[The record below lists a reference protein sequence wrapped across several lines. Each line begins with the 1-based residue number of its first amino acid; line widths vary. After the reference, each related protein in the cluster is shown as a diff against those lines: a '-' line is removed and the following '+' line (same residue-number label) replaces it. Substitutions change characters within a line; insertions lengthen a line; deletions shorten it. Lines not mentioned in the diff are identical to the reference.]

1 VRSFDSDGSG
11 NFSFVFLSGWFFMDE
26 FEIIPAPGE
35 APKLSRNALTVL
47 QSRYLIKDEH
57 GKCIETP
64 AQLFSRVT
72 VLAAQAEAKYGA
84 DSEEIKQW
92 HRKFYDFVASLKF
105 LPNSPALMNAN
116 RPGGML
122 SACFVLPIEDS
133 IEGIFEAIKQTALI
147 QKAGGGTGFSFDKLR
162 PTGDRVASSGG
173 TTSGPISFWRVF
185 SETTDAIQ
193 QGAFRRGANMGMMGV
208 EHPDILKFLYAK
220 QNLRAFTNFN
230 ISVKVTDAWMKTLAK
245 SGGSLHIVR
254 NPRTQEGYLL
264 PRRINIKSYT
274 IKDLHKLTGKSRP
287 ASGQRRRFY
296 TVSDIWKMIIKC
308 AHKTGE
314 PGVVFIDRINRDNPT
329 PSLGEIEAT
338 NPCGEQP
345 LLPYEACTLGSI
357 NLTKFVRFVDGKA
370 EMDWRGLAAAI
381 KLAVR
386 FLDNIIDVCNF
397 PILDTVRLAQ
407 ANRKI
412 GLGVM
417 GFADCLFAL
426 GIPYDSEQGV
436 EFGRTLMRFINSR
449 AHEASCA
456 LANLR
461 GPFPNWNDSI
471 WRTERNKK
479 VRNASITC
487 VAPTGTISIIADCSS
502 GIEPAY
508 SLVFVRRMLGGLKRL
523 QVNPVFKQVAEEG
536 GFYSK
541 KLEKQIARA
550 GSIQTMKQLTAR
562 VRRVFRCAYDIKP
575 QWHIRMQAAFQGHC
589 DAAVSKTINFD
600 KKAMVAAVDKAYK
613 LAYQLGCKG
622 ITIYRRGSR
631 EFEPISLY

>member
-1 VRSFDSDGSG
+1 VVG
-11 NFSFVFLSGWFFMDE
+11 FFMGE

-35 APKLSRNALTVL
+35 APKLSKNAIAVL
-47 QSRYLIKDEH
+47 QSRYLIKDKH

-64 AQLFSRVT
+64 AELFSRVAAL
-72 VLAAQAEAKYGA
+72 VAQAEAKYGA
-84 DSEEIKQW
+84 HSEEIKGW
-92 HRKFYDFVASLKF
+92 HRRFYDFLASLKF

-116 RPGGML
+116 RPSGML

-147 QKAGGGTGFSFDKLR
+147 QKAGGGTGFSFDRLR

-193 QGAFRRGANMGMMGV
+193 QGAFRRGANMGMMSV

-220 QNLRAFTNFN
+220 QNLKAFTNFN
-230 ISVKVTDAWMKTLAK
+230 ISVKVTDGWMKTLAR
-245 SGGSLHIVR
+245 SGQSLHIVK
-254 NPRTQEGYLL
+254 NPRTQERYLL
-264 PRRINIKSYT
+264 PRKISIASYT
-274 IKDLHKLTGKSRP
+274 INDLHKVTGKLRP
-287 ASGQRRRFY
+287 TSGQRRRFY
-296 TVSDIWKMIIKC
+296 SISDIWKMIVRC

-357 NLTKFVRFVDGKA
+357 NLTKFVKIIDGKA
-370 EMDWRGLAAAI
+370 DMDWDGLAEAV

-397 PILDTVRLAQ
+397 PVRDTVRLAQ

-426 GIPYDSEQGV
+426 GIPYDSQQGV
-436 EFGRTLMRFINSR
+436 EFGATVMRFIDKHAR
-449 AHEASCA
+449 QASGA
-456 LANLR
+456 LANMR

-508 SLVFVRRMLGGLKRL
+508 SLVFVRRMLVGLKAL
-523 QVNPVFKQVAEEG
+523 QINPVFKRVAEEG
-536 GFYSK
+536 GFYSR

-550 GSIQTMKQLTAR
+550 GSIQKIPVLPAKI
-562 VRRVFRCAYDIKP
+562 RRVFRCAYDIKP
-575 QWHIRMQAAFQGHC
+575 QWHIRMQAGFQEHC
-589 DAAVSKTINFD
+589 DAAVSKTVNFGE
-600 KKAMVAAVDKAYK
+600 KATVAAVDKAYK

-631 EFEPISLY
+631 ACEPMSLY

>member
-1 VRSFDSDGSG
+1 
-11 NFSFVFLSGWFFMDE
+11 MDE

-35 APKLSRNALTVL
+35 APKLGKNALTVL
-47 QSRYLIKDEH
+47 QSRYLIKDRH
-57 GKCIETP
+57 GRCIETP
-64 AQLFSRVT
+64 AELFSRVT
-72 VLAAQAEAKYGA
+72 SLAAQAEAKYGA
-84 DSEEIKQW
+84 DNAEIKQW
-92 HRKFYDFVASLKF
+92 HRRFYDFVASLKF

-162 PTGDRVASSGG
+162 PTGDRIASSGG

-193 QGAFRRGANMGMMGV
+193 QGAFRRGANMGMMSV
-208 EHPDILKFLYAK
+208 EHPDILKFLHAK
-220 QNLRAFTNFN
+220 QNLKAFTNFN
-230 ISVKVTDAWMKTLAK
+230 ISVKITDDWMKKLDR
-245 SGGSLHIVR
+245 SGGSLHIVK
-254 NPRTQEGYLL
+254 NPRTQQRYLL
-264 PRRINIKSYT
+264 PQEIDIENYT
-274 IKDLHKLTGKSRP
+274 ITDLHKLAGKSRP

-296 TVSDIWKMIIKC
+296 TVSDIWKMLINC
-308 AHKTGE
+308 AHRTGE
-314 PGVVFIDRINRDNPT
+314 PGVVFIDRINRANPT

-357 NLTKFVRFVDGKA
+357 NLRKFITFADGKA
-370 EMDWRGLAAAI
+370 DMDWPGLARAV

-386 FLDNIIDVCNF
+386 FLDNIIDMSNF
-397 PILDTVRLAQ
+397 PVRNTVRLAQ

-426 GIPYDSEQGV
+426 GIPYDSEQGI
-436 EFGRTLMRFINSR
+436 EFGGTLMSFINGSAR
-449 AHEASCA
+449 EASNA

-471 WRTERNKK
+471 WRTERNRK

-508 SLVFVRRMLGGLKRL
+508 SLVFARRLLGGLKIL
-523 QVNPVFKQVAEEG
+523 QINPVFKRIAEKD

-541 KLEKQIARA
+541 KLEKQIART
-550 GSIQTMKQLTAR
+550 GSIQNIPQIPAKI
-562 VRRVFRCAYDIKP
+562 RRIFRCAYDIRP
-575 QWHIRMQAAFQGHC
+575 QWHIRMQAAFQQHC
-589 DAAVSKTINFD
+589 DAAVSKTVNFPE
-600 KKAMVAAVDKAYK
+600 KATVSAVDKAYK
-613 LAYQLGCKG
+613 LAYQLDCKG
-622 ITIYRRGSR
+622 VTIYRRHSR
-631 EFEPISLY
+631 ACEPMSLY

>member
-1 VRSFDSDGSG
+1 MG
-11 NFSFVFLSGWFFMDE
+11 E

-64 AQLFSRVT
+64 AQLFSRVAAL
-72 VLAAQAEAKYGA
+72 VAQAEARYGA
-84 DSEEIKQW
+84 PSEEIKAW
-92 HRKFYDFVASLKF
+92 HRRFYDFLASLKF

-116 RPGGML
+116 RPSGML
-122 SACFVLPIEDS
+122 SACFVLPIDDS
-133 IEGIFEAIKQTALI
+133 IEAIFETIKQTALI
-147 QKAGGGTGFSFDKLR
+147 QKAGGGTGFSFDRLR

-193 QGAFRRGANMGMMGV
+193 QGAFRRGANMGMMSVG
-208 EHPDILKFLYAK
+208 HPDILKFLYAK
-220 QNLRAFTNFN
+220 QNLKAFTNFN
-230 ISVKVTDAWMKTLAK
+230 ISVKVTDGWMKTLAK

-254 NPRTQEGYLL
+254 NPRTQEKYLL
-264 PRRINIKSYT
+264 PRKIGIAHYT
-274 IKDLHKLTGKSRP
+274 INDLHKLTGKTRP
-287 ASGQRRRFY
+287 ASGRGRRFY
-296 TVSDIWKMIIKC
+296 SVGDIWKMIIKC

-329 PSLGEIEAT
+329 PSLGRIEAT

-357 NLTKFVRFVDGKA
+357 NLTKFVKSTDGKA
-370 EMDWRGLAAAI
+370 QVDWAPLAEAV

-386 FLDNIIDVCNF
+386 FLDNIINVCNF
-397 PILDTVRLAQ
+397 PVRDTVRLAQ

-417 GFADCLFAL
+417 GFADFLFML
-426 GIPYDSEQGV
+426 GIPYDSKQGV
-436 EFGRTLMRFINSR
+436 EFGGTLMRFVNKHAR
-449 AHEASCA
+449 EASCA
-456 LANLR
+456 LANMR
-461 GPFPNWNDSI
+461 GPFPNWNESV
-471 WRTERNKK
+471 WRMERNKK

-487 VAPTGTISIIADCSS
+487 AAPTGTISIIADCSS
-502 GIEPAY
+502 GIEPVY
-508 SLVFVRRMLGGLKRL
+508 SLVFVRRMLVGLKAR
-523 QVNPVFKQVAEEG
+523 QINPVFKRVAEER
-536 GFYSK
+536 GFYSR
-541 KLEKQIARA
+541 KLEKQIAKA
-550 GSIQTMKQLTAR
+550 GSIQRMRRIPANI
-562 VRRVFRCAYDIKP
+562 RRVFRCAYDIKP
-575 QWHIRMQAAFQGHC
+575 QWHIRMQAAFQQHC
-589 DAAVSKTINFD
+589 DAAVSKTINLPE
-600 KKAMVAAVDKAYK
+600 KATVTAVDKAYK

-631 EFEPISLY
+631 SREPMSLY